1 MIHFLLPSL
10 FFASNMSLLT
20 CDQAYELLG
29 DVRSE
34 YGEVADAEVIQTVKD
49 ATESGCN
56 WDASA
61 D

>member
-20 CDQAYELLG
+20 CDQAQELIG
-29 DVRSE
+29 DVRTE
-34 YGEVADAEVIQTVKD
+34 YGEVADAEVIQTVRD

-56 WDASA
+56 WDAYA

>member
-1 MIHFLLPSL
+1 
-10 FFASNMSLLT
+10 MSLLT
-20 CDQAYELLG
+20 CDQAQELIG

-49 ATESGCN
+49 TTESGCN
-56 WDASA
+56 WDAYA

>member
-10 FFASNMSLLT
+10 MFANMSLLT
-20 CDQAYELLG
+20 CDQAHEVLR

-34 YGEVADAEVIQTVKD
+34 YGEVADAEITQTVRD

-56 WDASA
+56 WDAYA

>member
-1 MIHFLLPSL
+1 
-10 FFASNMSLLT
+10 MSLLT
-20 CDQAYELLG
+20 CDQAQELIG

-34 YGEVADAEVIQTVKD
+34 YREVADAEVIQTVKY

-56 WDASA
+56 WDAYA

>member
-20 CDQAYELLG
+20 CDQAQELIG

-56 WDASA
+56 
-61 D
+61 